1 MTQNIEDYAMI
12 GDCET
17 AALVGRDLSVD
28 WLCWPRFDSPACF
41 ANLLGTKENG
51 RWVIAPV
58 DPGAKITRNY
68 RGHTLILDTTIETAD
83 GVVIV
88 TDFMPTRTPGAH
100 LIRLVRGISGSV
112 KLRTELIIRFDYGSV
127 VPWVRR
133 CDDGSLQAV
142 AGPNRLIL
150 RAPLKLRPHGR
161 THVGEFIVTAGETT
175 DFTLSHGVS
184 YEDVPK
190 AIDPNQA
197 LEKTERS
204 WTAWSQPFEGAGEWS
219 EAVIRSLL
227 TLRAL
232 IFERSG
238 SIVAAPT
245 TSLPEKLGGSRNW
258 DYRFCWLRDAT
269 FTLLALMNAGYAN
282 EATRWRAWL
291 IRAIGGEPALVQ
303 VLYGLGGERYIPERM
318 LPWLSGYGGAK
329 PVRAGNA
336 ATGQLQ
342 LDIYGEV
349 LDALYQSRKRRL
361 VTDAADWMLQIE
373 LLKHLEKIWELPD
386 EGIWEVRGPRRHF
399 TYSKVMAWVAFDRAV
414 KSIEEFGFVGPLDH
428 WRHLRQHIHD
438 DICAKGFDPEQGV
451 FTQSYGGKE
460 LDASLLMMALVGF
473 LPPDD
478 KRLRGTVEA
487 IEQRLMVNG
496 FVRRYDTQTAEDGL
510 PAGEGAFLAC
520 SFWLVDNLVLSG
532 RCDDARGLFERLLAL
547 RNDLGLLSEE
557 YDIAAKRL
565 VGNFPQAFSHIA
577 LINSAYNLAHAAKPA
592 EQRSGTKSPEAGE
605 DRFALF

>member
-1 MTQNIEDYAMI
+1 MAMNIEDYAII

-28 WLCWPRFDSPACF
+28 WLCWPRFDSSACF

-51 RWVIAPV
+51 RWLITPV

-68 RGHTLILDTTIETAD
+68 RDHTLILETTIETAD
-83 GVVIV
+83 GVAIV
-88 TDFMPTRTPGAH
+88 SDFMPAKMPGTH
-100 LIRLVRGISGSV
+100 LVRLVRGVSGSV

-142 AGPNRLIL
+142 AGPNRLVL
-150 RAPLKLRPHGR
+150 RTPVRLRPQGR
-161 THVGEFIVTAGETT
+161 THAGEFIVTAGETT
-175 DFTLSHGVS
+175 DFTLSYGIA

-190 AIDPNQA
+190 AIDPYQA
-197 LEKTERS
+197 LEQTERS
-204 WTAWSQPFEGAGEWS
+204 WTAWSLPFEGAGEWS
-219 EAVIRSLL
+219 DAVIRSLL

-232 IFERSG
+232 IFQPSG
-238 SIVAAPT
+238 GMVAAPT
-245 TSLPEKLGGSRNW
+245 TSLPEQLGGSRNW

-269 FTLLALMNAGYAN
+269 FTLLALMNGGYAD
-282 EATRWRAWL
+282 EALRWRAWL

-303 VLYGLGGERYIPERM
+303 VLYGVGGERHIPECT

-329 PVRAGNA
+329 PVRVGNA

-386 EGIWEVRGPRRHF
+386 EGIWEVRGPPRHF
-399 TYSKVMAWVAFDRAV
+399 TYSKIMAWVAFDRAV

-428 WRHLRQHIHD
+428 WRHLRQRIHD
-438 DICAKGFDPEQGV
+438 DVCAKGFDQEQGA
-451 FTQSYGGKE
+451 FTQSYGSKD
-460 LDASLLMMALVGF
+460 LDASLLMMGLVGF
-473 LPPDD
+473 LPPGD
-478 KRLRGTVEA
+478 KRVCGTVDA
-487 IEQRLMVNG
+487 IQQHLMVDG
-496 FVRRYDTQTAEDGL
+496 LVCRYDTQTAEDGL
-510 PAGEGAFLAC
+510 PTGEGVFLAC
-520 SFWLVDNLVLSG
+520 SFWLVDNLVLLG
-532 RCDDARGLFERLLAL
+532 RLDDARSLFERLLAL

-557 YDIAAKRL
+557 YDTAATRL

-577 LINSAYNLAHAAKPA
+577 LINSAYNLARAAKPA
-592 EQRSGTKSPEAGE
+592 EQRSGAKAPEAGE